1 MARIDIDI
9 DWDDYLYECS
19 SYEKQRII
27 DSLYDD
33 GYVPKNMDE
42 SEFKMEAESYTEV
55 ELIQTLRNI
64 WNNRLFLN
72 NKDLEELNY
81 YANKGAYDDRQ

>member
-1 MARIDIDI
+1 MARMDIDI
-9 DWDDYLYECS
+9 DWDDFLYDCS
-19 SYEKQRII
+19 SNEKQKII

-33 GYVPKNMDE
+33 GYVPKNMDDD
-42 SEFKMEAESYTEV
+42 EFKMEAESNTEV

>member
-1 MARIDIDI
+1 MN
-9 DWDDYLYECS
+9 DD
-19 SYEKQRII
+19 
-27 DSLYDD
+27 
-33 GYVPKNMDE
+33 
-42 SEFKMEAESYTEV
+42 EFKMEAESNTEV

>member
-1 MARIDIDI
+1 MDIDI

-27 DSLYDD
+27 DSLYDE

-42 SEFKMEAESYTEV
+42 SEFKMEPESTTDV
-55 ELIQTLRNI
+55 ELIKTLQNI

-72 NKDLEELNY
+72 NNDLESLNH
-81 YANKGAYDDRQ
+81 YANKGVYE

>member
-1 MARIDIDI
+1 MARMDIDI
-9 DWDDYLYECS
+9 DWDDFLYDCS
-19 SYEKQRII
+19 SNEKQKII
-27 DSLYDD
+27 DSLWED
-33 GYVPKNMDE
+33 GYVPNSMNDD
-42 SEFKMEAESYTEV
+42 EFKMEAESNTEV
-55 ELIQTLRNI
+55 ELIKTLRNI

>member
-1 MARIDIDI
+1 MDIDI
-9 DWDDYLYECS
+9 DWDDFLYDCS
-19 SYEKQRII
+19 SNEKQKII

-33 GYVPKNMDE
+33 GYVPKNMDDD
-42 SEFKMEAESYTEV
+42 EFKMEAESNTEV